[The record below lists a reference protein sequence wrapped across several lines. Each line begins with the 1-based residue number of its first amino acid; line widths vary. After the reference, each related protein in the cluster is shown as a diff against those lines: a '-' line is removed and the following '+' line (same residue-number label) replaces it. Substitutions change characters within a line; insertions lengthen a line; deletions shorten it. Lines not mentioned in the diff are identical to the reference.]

1 MADPLSIAASTAGLI
16 SLSLQLFGGCVK
28 GFILLSTAQNLGK
41 DASAIICILN
51 IQEIQLTDWARRAGL
66 LTGNGMLDPQ
76 LNATAVEMILQ
87 QLQDILLDT
96 EKLKKRY
103 GLALIP
109 NAGRQ
114 EQISS
119 QVQAASLSNVER
131 VFTGISDDMRRQV
144 LERAKVVQSQNI
156 FKRLWWAAVDKEKIE
171 KLAADVHFHV
181 RELWNL
187 LEPTR
192 QDDFLNSTKD
202 ILSNVISL
210 NSKFDQLSSLSEAL
224 RALQTES
231 GSRPQMVNG
240 LKTLVASVDVKAL
253 RVCLDN
259 DESEQ
264 SATEY
269 NLETPRRRK
278 LLEKLERL
286 SSRKLINFKPLKK
299 NESMGLAE
307 YDGQTV
313 LVEKK
318 PIDHVLWSK
327 ILPRVENLAA
337 LLNAPKD
344 ETFRSLLCRGIVVD
358 GNIVSFV
365 FHHPTPD
372 KPIEPRSLLDLFSAR
387 DGIEPPS
394 LTERVH
400 LGLCIARL
408 VQNFHRAGWFHKSL
422 RSQNIL
428 FFPQDDGSISLEDP
442 FLAGFAFARLGSPT
456 EISEQPSEDP
466 KLDIYRHPQAL
477 GQPTTSFSATMDVY
491 SLGTVLLE
499 IAEWRALRYL
509 VDSVVDV
516 GAENVPLSRVADVRP
531 FLIKGKGKAGTSKL
545 RYRVGDI
552 YAEGCLMCLKGE
564 AKGVEAKHD
573 YQGSFKRSLIDIA
586 VRRLES
592 CRI

>member
-16 SLSLQLFGGCVK
+16 SLSLQLFGGCIK

-66 LTGNGMLDPQ
+66 LTGNGILDPR
-76 LNATAVEMILQ
+76 LNAKAVEMTLQ

-96 EKLKKRY
+96 DKLKKRY

-109 NAGRQ
+109 NTGHQ
-114 EQISS
+114 GQISS
-119 QVQAASLSNVER
+119 QVQVASLSNVEQ
-131 VFTGISDDMRRQV
+131 VFTGISDDTRRQV
-144 LERAKVVQSQNI
+144 LERAKIAQSQNI

-192 QDDFLNSTKD
+192 HDDFLNSTKD
-202 ILSNVISL
+202 ILSSMISL

-224 RALQTES
+224 RALQSES
-231 GSRPQMVNG
+231 GSRPQLINS
-240 LKTLVASVDVKAL
+240 LKSLAASAEVKAL
-253 RVCLDN
+253 RVCLGD

-264 SATEY
+264 SATQHD
-269 NLETPRRRK
+269 LGAPRRRK
-278 LLEKLERL
+278 ILEKLERL
-286 SSRKLINFKPLKK
+286 SSWKLTNFKPLKK

-318 PIDHVLWSK
+318 RIDHVLWSK

-344 ETFRSLLCRGIVVD
+344 ETFSSLLCRGIVVD
-358 GNIVSFV
+358 DDTVSFV

-387 DGIEPPS
+387 DGIKPPS

-400 LGLCIARL
+400 LGLCIAGL

-422 RSQNIL
+422 RSQNII
-428 FFPQDDGSISLEDP
+428 FFPQEDGSISLADP
-442 FLAGFAFARLGSPT
+442 FLAGFAFSRLGSPT

-466 KLDIYRHPQAL
+466 QLDIYRHPQAL
-477 GQPTTSFSATMDVY
+477 GQPTTSFTATMDVY

-509 VDSVVDV
+509 VDGVVDV
-516 GAENVPLSRVADVRP
+516 SAENVPLSRLADVRS
-531 FLIKGKGKAGTSKL
+531 FLIKGEGKAGTSKL
-545 RYRVGDI
+545 RYRVGNI
-552 YAEGCLMCLKGE
+552 YTEACLMCLKGE
-564 AKGVEAKHD
+564 ADKVEAEHD
-573 YQGSFKRSLIDIA
+573 EQGRFKRSLIDIS
-586 VRRLES
+586 VRRLEN
-592 CRI
+592 CRV